1 MVTKRSLILKETC
14 SFQLHVCLSICKEVV
29 GRNKIQP
36 QPTTPLVYVTI
47 LLPPGIKELF
57 FLFSL
62 IFYVNS
68 IYKNQTLK
76 RKNDNQA

>member
-1 MVTKRSLILKETC
+1 MQGGC
-14 SFQLHVCLSICKEVV
+14 
-29 GRNKIQP
+29 NKIQP

-47 LLPPGIKELF
+47 LLPAGIKELF